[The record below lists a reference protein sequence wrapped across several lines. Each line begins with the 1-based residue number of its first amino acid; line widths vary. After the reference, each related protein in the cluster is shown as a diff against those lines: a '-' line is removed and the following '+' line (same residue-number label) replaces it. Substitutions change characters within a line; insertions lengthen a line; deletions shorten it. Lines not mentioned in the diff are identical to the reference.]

1 MDFALLGGNKNF
13 GTRLGQ
19 PTTQMSLSDIV
30 TAFIRFLHKAKGV
43 GDLADDCHSIVVP
56 IAALVFVA
64 LEMSN
69 PVHDEF
75 VACLAPIMHKFDTFN
90 NAICSL
96 GLFTDFNGINS
107 AFNYLH
113 LVIFIPVGL
122 FLIYSSIDSMVN
134 YVFLPTTTGRIMAQT
149 INAKALNLFTL
160 SSKADGNQDDMKQ
173 AKVFV
178 DRYLTSA
185 LLSNNDRKMLF
196 VYIARK
202 LMNLTVD
209 FMVLYYF
216 GYITIASYPR
226 GLNNADK
233 LFQYSS
239 IVHELQVLKT
249 NALCNLKT
257 RLVTKGGEDEQEVII
272 PCAVPVAKSFNFFM
286 TMFLVLVLV
295 VFLLDLLFFTPRLF
309 LKLFAYIYT
318 DKYTMGTDFL
328 DNVNKEFHHQMIMQT
343 FQDQTKGNTLKT
355 LNRRDVHT
363 SVMKIIRTKQSQY
376 SSHQLSDSSPSLELS
391 PPEEYLSS
399 SPSPSLEIKV
409 EQKVIE
415 EDLPQSQS
423 KNSSKQA
430 SELSRNQQQK

>member
-30 TAFIRFLHKAKGV
+30 TAFISFLHKAKGV
-43 GDLADDCHSIVVP
+43 GDLADNCHSIVVP

-75 VACLAPIMHKFDTFN
+75 VACLAPILHKFDTFN
-90 NAICSL
+90 NAVCSL

-113 LVIFIPVGL
+113 LVIFIPVAL

-134 YVFLPTTTGRIMAQT
+134 YVFLPTTTRRIMAQT
-149 INAKALNLFTL
+149 KIAKALNLFAL
-160 SSKADGNQDDMKQ
+160 SAKADGNQDDMKQ
-173 AKVFV
+173 AKVLI

-216 GYITIASYPR
+216 GYITIAVFSYV
-226 GLNNADK
+226 
-233 LFQYSS
+233 Q
-239 IVHELQVLKT
+239 
-249 NALCNLKT
+249 
-257 RLVTKGGEDEQEVII
+257 
-272 PCAVPVAKSFNFFM
+272 
-286 TMFLVLVLV
+286 
-295 VFLLDLLFFTPRLF
+295 
-309 LKLFAYIYT
+309 
-318 DKYTMGTDFL
+318 
-328 DNVNKEFHHQMIMQT
+328 
-343 FQDQTKGNTLKT
+343 
-355 LNRRDVHT
+355 
-363 SVMKIIRTKQSQY
+363 
-376 SSHQLSDSSPSLELS
+376 
-391 PPEEYLSS
+391 
-399 SPSPSLEIKV
+399 
-409 EQKVIE
+409 
-415 EDLPQSQS
+415 
-423 KNSSKQA
+423 
-430 SELSRNQQQK
+430 